1 MANKGLQFEWCI
13 YHLIAQANK
22 TKFASDP
29 TAKRAA
35 AEYKT
40 SGKDVQSGAA
50 NAIAM
55 IQRLHGKITN
65 VEKMSGGIEPKTD
78 LVITTNRKTLK
89 CSLKFG
95 GSIQLSSAGID
106 TTTAFLSGVI
116 NNLKKTKVI
125 SNKKA
130 QELLAFL
137 SDMGTDIPTGTML
150 QPQIKK
156 ALEDNEQYT
165 TQLQEILGSKKKP
178 DVADEYKKIKLA
190 VVEEALTGKA
200 TFAATPKKAA
210 EWILSESSL
219 EEITPK
225 FVESIAKKT
234 SVRLAAKG
242 RGKTVVR
249 GKEVRMNQISVRFDV
264 T

>member
-1 MANKGLQFEWCI
+1 MANKGLQFEWCV

-22 TKFASDP
+22 AKFKGDSTAS
-29 TAKRAA
+29 RAA
-35 AEYKT
+35 EEYK
-40 SGKDVQSGAA
+40 SSPADVKSGAA
-50 NAIAM
+50 NAIKV
-55 IQRLHGKITN
+55 IEKSYGKITN

-95 GSIQLSSAGID
+95 GSIQLSSAGVE
-106 TTTAFLSGVI
+106 TTSAFLTGVI
-116 NNLKKTKVI
+116 TNLKKTKAI
-125 SNKKA
+125 TNKQA
-130 QELLAFL
+130 QDLLGFL
-137 SDMGTDIPTGTML
+137 ADFQTNIPSGTMTKT
-150 QPQIKK
+150 QIQGVLSSSADYGEK
-156 ALEDNEQYT
+156 
-165 TQLQEILGSKKKP
+165 LQEILGSKKKP
-178 DVADEYKKIKLA
+178 DVAAEYEKIKLA

-219 EEITPK
+219 KEINTK
-225 FVESIAKKT
+225 FIKDVAGRT

-242 RGKTVVR
+242 RGKEIVK
-249 GKEVRMNQISVRFDV
+249 GKEVRMNQISIRFDV